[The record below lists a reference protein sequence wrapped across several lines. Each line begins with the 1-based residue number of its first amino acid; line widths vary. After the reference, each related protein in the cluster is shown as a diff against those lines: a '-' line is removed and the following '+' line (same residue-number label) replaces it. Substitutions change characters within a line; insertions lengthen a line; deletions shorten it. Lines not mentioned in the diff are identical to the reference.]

1 MNLLVWII
9 IIIFGGA
16 LSISIA
22 WADYGSMMMQ
32 MLVAAG
38 LEIYTDDQR
47 QADENNPKG
56 YFESDAVKGLV
67 TDNAWVKD
75 CRGKVVKVVAPV
87 VPYLPQN
94 ERYRVVFM
102 HRDIKEIVSS
112 QNRML
117 ERLDKQGGDIE
128 DERLREVFL
137 QQALTATRITIAH
150 GNLLLPVNYANAIKD
165 PKAVAQQVAD
175 F

>member
-9 IIIFGGA
+9 IIFGWA

-67 TDNAWVKD
+67 TDNAWVI
-75 CRGKVVKVVAPV
+75 
-87 VPYLPQN
+87 YL
-94 ERYRVVFM
+94 
-102 HRDIKEIVSS
+102 
-112 QNRML
+112 RMS
-117 ERLDKQGGDIE
+117 GIG
-128 DERLREVFL
+128 
-137 QQALTATRITIAH
+137 
-150 GNLLLPVNYANAIKD
+150 
-165 PKAVAQQVAD
+165 
-175 F
+175 